1 MENMHNVVFNEGD
14 LEERLLDQKDSTL
27 MAYFKAVKH
36 EADLM
41 VQPNDG
47 RPLAKDL
54 TYVQF
59 CKSFSFTKDKWT
71 RRSRKG
77 NQIGR
82 LYAVFPSAGD
92 KFYLRMLL
100 CQVTFNIKLR
110 QKLYRL
116 ITYFLK
122 KFHIISITY
131 LQ

>member
-1 MENMHNVVFNEGD
+1 MSNHRLAVHMENMHNVLFNEGD

-27 MAYFKAVKH
+27 MAYFKAVTH
-36 EADLM
+36 EAGLM
-41 VQPNDG
+41 VEPHDG
-47 RPLAKDL
+47 RPLAKEL

-71 RRSRKG
+71 RRSKKG

-100 CQVTFNIKLR
+100 CQVKIRFQLSM
-110 QKLYRL
+110 
-116 ITYFLK
+116 IT
-122 KFHIISITY
+122 
-131 LQ
+131 

>member
-27 MAYFKAVKH
+27 MAYFKAVTH

-41 VQPNDG
+41 AEPNDG
-47 RPLAKDL
+47 RPLAKEL

-59 CKSFSFTKDKWT
+59 SFTKEKWT
-71 RRSRKG
+71 RRSKKG

-100 CQVTFNIKLR
+100 CQVSKL
-110 QKLYRL
+110 
-116 ITYFLK
+116 
-122 KFHIISITY
+122 H
-131 LQ
+131 

>member
-27 MAYFKAVKH
+27 MAYFKAVKD

-59 CKSFSFTKDKWT
+59 CKSFSFTKDKWK

-100 CQVTFNIKLR
+100 CQVTFYIKLR
-110 QKLYRL
+110 QKL
-116 ITYFLK
+116 
-122 KFHIISITY
+122 
-131 LQ
+131 